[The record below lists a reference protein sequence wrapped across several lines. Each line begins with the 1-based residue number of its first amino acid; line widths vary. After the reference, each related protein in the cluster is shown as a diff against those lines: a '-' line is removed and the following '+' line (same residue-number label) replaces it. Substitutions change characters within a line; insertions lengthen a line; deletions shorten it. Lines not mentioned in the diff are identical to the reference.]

1 MRPARC
7 LAMKSPF
14 HRSFA
19 LATLVALVFSPAV
32 FATNGMNMEGYGPV
46 ATGMG
51 GASFAYDNGTA
62 GVINN
67 PATLSL
73 MEEAARLDLAFGILG
88 PDITATSPNGVA
100 ADSTA
105 TSFLMPAFGYTRRSG
120 ELVYG
125 LAVFGQGGM
134 GCEYEPD
141 SWRGLGFNLV
151 NRTEV
156 SVGRAILPLAYRV
169 NDRLHLGATAD
180 FIWAGMDLQMAM
192 SGAQFF
198 DLVNPTQ
205 QNFGRASGSLVQGF
219 SQMMMTLPAGTNVD
233 YAYFNFSNS
242 SDFTGEAQGYGVAGK
257 IGLTYLV
264 NDELTFGLTYHSQ
277 TDLGDLD
284 APGNSLAFQLNIP
297 GMGAM
302 PQALQGTIKVD
313 DFEWPAMLGAGFAYR
328 PNSDWLFVA
337 DLRHVFWADV
347 MQQFAMSFTADN
359 NPAVNGGFAGAV
371 MDAVL
376 YQDWDDQTIIQ
387 LGAAYRVTPQ
397 LTLRGGYNYGS
408 NPVPNRYLNCLFPA
422 IIESHFTGGFGYAF
436 DDRNSLD
443 VSIAWAPEKKL
454 TSGYGVTVSH
464 SQLNLQ
470 VMYGYRF

>member
-1 MRPARC
+1 
-7 LAMKSPF
+7 MKTLTRRLSVF
-14 HRSFA
+14 
-19 LATLVALVFSPAV
+19 ATLVALVLSPLT

-51 GASFAYDNGTA
+51 GASFAYDNGNA
-62 GVINN
+62 AVINN

-73 MEEAARLDLAFGILG
+73 MEEAARLEVALGLLG
-88 PDITATSPNGVA
+88 PDITATSPNGSP
-100 ADSTA
+100 ADSSA
-105 TSFLMPAFGYTRRSG
+105 TSFFMPAFGYTRRANDF
-120 ELVYG
+120 VYG
-125 LAVFGQGGM
+125 FAVFGQGGM
-134 GCEYEPD
+134 GCEYDPD
-141 SWRGLGFNLV
+141 SWRGLGFDLV

-156 SVGRAILPLAYRV
+156 SVGRAIIPVAYRV

-180 FIWAGMDLQMAM
+180 FVWAGMDLQMAM
-192 SGAQFF
+192 SGPQFF
-198 DLVNPTQ
+198 DLVDPNQ

-242 SDFTGEAQGYGVAGK
+242 SAFTGEAKGYGVAGK
-257 IGLTYLV
+257 LGLTYQV
-264 NDELTFGLTYHSQ
+264 SEAVTFGLTYHSK

-302 PQALQGTIKVD
+302 PQALQGTIRVD
-313 DFEWPAMLGAGFAYR
+313 EFEWPAMLGAGIAYR
-328 PNSDWLFVA
+328 PSADWLLVA
-337 DLRHVFWADV
+337 DLRQVFWADV
-347 MQQFAMSFTADN
+347 MSQFSMNFTADN
-359 NPAVNGGFAGAV
+359 DPAVNGNFAGAV
-371 MDAVL
+371 MDSVL

-387 LGAAYRVTPQ
+387 LGAAYHVTPK

-408 NPVPNRYLNCLFPA
+408 NPVPSRFLNCLFPA
-422 IIESHFTGGFGYAF
+422 IMKSHITGGFGYAM
-436 DDRNSLD
+436 DDRNSID
-443 VSIAWAPEKKL
+443 VSVAYAPEVEI

-470 VMYGYRF
+470 IMYGRRF